1 MLNDLKPSARV
12 RDLIAKW
19 EGLRAEAYL
28 CPAGVWTIGY
38 GHTGPDV
45 EKGMRISQS
54 AALLL
59 LEADIQPAASAVR
72 SAARVKLNQN
82 QFDALVSFVFNLGAG
97 ALGSSTLLGKLN
109 RGDFEGAADEFPK
122 WNKAGQPK
130 KVLPGLVTRRAA
142 ERALFRRAPGLE
154 DDA

>member
-12 RDLIAKW
+12 RDLIARW
-19 EGLRAEAYL
+19 EGFRTEAYL

-72 SAARVKLNQN
+72 AAARVKLNQN
-82 QFDALVSFVFNLGAG
+82 QFDALVSFVFNVGAG
-97 ALGSSTLLGKLN
+97 AFGDSTLLGLLN
-109 RGDFEGAADEFPK
+109 KGDFAGAAEQFGR
-122 WNKAGQPK
+122 WNKSGK
-130 KVLPGLVTRRAA
+130 VVLPGLVRRRAA
-142 ERALFRRAPGLE
+142 ERELFLRPVKE
-154 DDA
+154 